1 MKLDFEIMPTGAWK
15 NNLRNILS
23 KPAWDFLRK
32 DAYERFDHKCSI
44 CGAKPKR
51 LEAHERWEFDKLTGT
66 QKLVDVI
73 AVCHACH
80 SVIHIGRTQVLGFED
95 GAIKHFRKVN
105 GCDYQGYIGALKK
118 ANERCIELST
128 VSEWKLDLRW
138 LERYIED

>member
-32 DAYERFDHKCSI
+32 DAYERFDHKCAI
-44 CGAKPKR
+44 CGCKPKR

-66 QKLVDVI
+66 QKLMDVI

-80 SVIHIGRTQVLGFED
+80 SVIHIERTHVLGFED
-95 GAIKHFRKVN
+95 SAIKHF
-105 GCDYQGYIGALKK
+105 
-118 ANERCIELST
+118 
-128 VSEWKLDLRW
+128 
-138 LERYIED
+138 